1 MKEKLFDQFAEL
13 FGNTDGARFYF
24 SPGRVNLIGEHTD
37 YNGGHVF
44 PCALTMGTYGAAR
57 KRDDRTMHFYS
68 MNLDKFGVVEAS
80 LDDLTNKKE
89 YNWANYPLGVVWAF
103 AEKGYLL
110 DSGFDMVIWG
120 NIPNGS
126 GLSSSASLEVL
137 TGVILT
143 DLFGITDLSMTD
155 LALIGQYSENN
166 FNGCNCGIMDQFA
179 VAMGK
184 KDNAI
189 FLDTNTMKYE
199 YAPIQLEDAK
209 IVITNSKVKHSLV
222 DSAYND
228 RRQECTDALAALKT
242 KLDINALGDL
252 TPEEFEANKE
262 LITDPVQLKRAKHA
276 VYENQRTIDAV
287 AALKDG
293 DLTKFGQLMNQSHIS
308 LRDDYEV
315 SCEEIDILV
324 DLAWQ
329 IPGVIGSRITGGGF
343 GGCTV
348 SIVKNE
354 SVDTFIESIGKTY
367 KEKVGHVAYFYTLD
381 IGAGASCLAGSCVI
395 TL

>member
-1 MKEKLFDQFAEL
+1 MKKKLFDKFTEL
-13 FGNTDGARFYF
+13 FGSADGARFYF

-44 PCALTMGTYGAAR
+44 PCALTIGTYGAAR
-57 KRDDRTMHFYS
+57 RRDDRLIHFYS
-68 MNLDKFGVVEAS
+68 MNLDRFGVVEVS
-80 LDDLTNKKE
+80 LDDLSFNSK

-103 AEKGYLL
+103 AEKGYTL
-110 DSGFDMVIWG
+110 DFGFDMVIWG

-143 DLFGITDLSMTD
+143 DLFDISDLSMTD

-189 FLDTNTMKYE
+189 FLDTSTLKFE
-199 YAPIQLEDAK
+199 YAPIELEDAK
-209 IVITNSKVKHSLV
+209 IIITNSKVKHSLV

-228 RRQECTDALAALKT
+228 RRQECADALAALQKD
-242 KLDINALGDL
+242 LDIESLGEL
-252 TPEEFEANKE
+252 SPEEFEANKG

-287 AALKDG
+287 ASLRAG
-293 DLTKFGQLMNQSHIS
+293 DIARFGELMNQSHIS
-308 LRDDYEV
+308 LRDDYAV

-324 DLAWQ
+324 DLAWK

-348 SIVKNE
+348 SIVKND
-354 SVDTFIESIGKTY
+354 SVDTFIESIGKAY
-367 KEKVGHVAYFYTLD
+367 KEKAGHEAEFYTVQIGDGAARLD
-381 IGAGASCLAGSCVI
+381 D
-395 TL
+395 